1 MVDAPPAL
9 SATPVDLRDPLFV
22 SNPRQVYASL
32 RARGAVHRDTMGLW
46 LLVNHADC
54 KAVMQDTKISRD
66 PRQWKNYAAVRPYLA
81 ESVLEKTVEQFMLF
95 NDAPVHTRVRRLVS
109 AAFTPA
115 AMRLIEQQVRATAV
129 SMVAKLPHD
138 RPFDLLADFAQIFPI
153 RVIADML
160 GLVPEDLAQTREWS
174 DAISLVVEPAA
185 NRSLKEKS
193 NQAAIE
199 MTQYLCAQVA
209 RRRQQRGNTVLDMLL
224 TAQDESGDLA
234 DDELIANLMLMFMA
248 GHETTTNLLGNGL
261 LTLLRHPD
269 QLARLRANPG
279 LMPSAIEEMLRFESP
294 ANVVARVTRAPLHIG
309 DVTIPAGELLYCL
322 TGAANCDPQ
331 VFSDPERFDIGRT
344 PNLHLSFGGGVH
356 YCIGAPLARLEASVA
371 FEALLSRF
379 PHLQLAQTEVHWRAL
394 INLRG
399 LTALPLQ
406 AYRTSSQPPRT
417 SDANS
422 ASITRMLQTA
432 SSTP

>member
-9 SATPVDLRDPLFV
+9 SATPVDLRNPAFV
-22 SNPRQVYASL
+22 NNPRQVYASL
-32 RARGAVHRDTMGLW
+32 RAQGAVHRDTMGLW

-54 KAVMQDTKISRD
+54 KAVMQDAKMSRD

-81 ESVLEKTVEQFMLF
+81 ESVLEKTVERFMLF
-95 NDAPVHTRVRRLVS
+95 NDAPTHTRIRRLVS

-115 AMRLIEQQVRATAV
+115 AMRLIEQQVRATAM
-129 SMVAKLPHD
+129 SMVAALPYD

-160 GLVPEDLAQTREWS
+160 GLASEDLAQTRQWS

-193 NQAAIE
+193 NLAAVE

-209 RRRQQRGNTVLDMLL
+209 RRRQQRGDTVLDMLL

-261 LTLLRHPD
+261 LTLLRYPD

-294 ANVVARVTRAPLHIG
+294 ANVVARVTRTPLRISE
-309 DVTIPAGELLYCL
+309 VTIPAGELLYCL
-322 TGAANCDPQ
+322 TGAANCDPH
-331 VFSDPERFDIGRT
+331 VFTDPQQFDIGRT
-344 PNLHLSFGGGVH
+344 PNPHLSFGGGVH
-356 YCIGAPLARLEASVA
+356 YCIGAPLARLEAAVA

-379 PHLQLAQTEVHWRAL
+379 PDLQLAQAGIQWRPL
-394 INLRG
+394 VNLRG
-399 LTALPLQ
+399 LTALPLFAPAATNPPPLTQ
-406 AYRTSSQPPRT
+406 TTHQSPAYCK
-417 SDANS
+417 
-422 ASITRMLQTA
+422 
-432 SSTP
+432 

>member
-1 MVDAPPAL
+1 MIDAPPAL

-22 SNPRQVYASL
+22 SNPHQAYEAL
-32 RARGAVHRDTMGLW
+32 RVRGAVHRDTMGLW

-66 PRQWKNYAAVRPYLA
+66 PRHWKHYAAVRPYLA
-81 ESVLEKTVEQFMLF
+81 ESVLEKTVERFMIF
-95 NDAPVHTRVRRLVS
+95 NDAPMHTRVRRLVS

-115 AMRLIEQQVRATAV
+115 AMRLIEQQIRATAV
-129 SMVAKLPHD
+129 SMVAQLPHD

-160 GLVPEDLAQTREWS
+160 GLAPEDLAQTREWS

-185 NRSLKEKS
+185 TRSLKEKS

-199 MTQYLCAQVA
+199 MTQYLQTEVA
-209 RRRQQRGNTVLDMLL
+209 RRRKQRGKTVLDMLL
-224 TAQDESGDLA
+224 AAQDESGDLA

-248 GHETTTNLLGNGL
+248 GHETTTNLLGNGM

-269 QLARLRANPG
+269 QLARLRANPD
-279 LMPSAIEEMLRFESP
+279 LIPSAIEEMLRFESP
-294 ANVVARVTRAPLHIG
+294 ANVVARVTRTPLHIS

-322 TGAANCDPQ
+322 TGAANCDPL
-331 VFSDPERFDIGRT
+331 VFTNPEQFDIGRT

-379 PHLQLAQTEVHWRAL
+379 PYLQLAQTDIQWRPL

-399 LTALPLQ
+399 LTALPLF
-406 AYRTSSQPPRT
+406 AR
-417 SDANS
+417 SD
-422 ASITRMLQTA
+422 L
-432 SSTP
+432 

>member
-1 MVDAPPAL
+1 VTDAPDTPSAL
-9 SATPVDLRDPLFV
+9 SATAVDLRNPLFV
-22 SNPRQVYASL
+22 SNPHKAYEAL
-32 RARGAVHRDTMGLW
+32 RAQGAIHRDTIGLW

-54 KAVMQDTKISRD
+54 KAVMQDAKISRD

-81 ESVLEKTVEQFMLF
+81 ESVLEKTVERFMLF
-95 NDAPVHTRVRRLVS
+95 NDGPTHTRIRRLVS

-129 SMVAKLPHD
+129 SMVAALPHD
-138 RPFDLLADFAQIFPI
+138 RPFDLLMDFAQVFPI

-160 GLVPEDLAQTREWS
+160 GLAPEDLEQTRKWS

-185 NRSLKEKS
+185 TRSLKEKS

-199 MTQYLCAQVA
+199 MTKYLQTQVA
-209 RRRQQRGNTVLDMLL
+209 RRRKQRGNTVLDMLL
-224 TAQDESGDLA
+224 TAQDASGDLE

-248 GHETTTNLLGNGL
+248 GHETTTNLLGNGM

-269 QLARLRANPG
+269 QLARLRACPE

-294 ANVVARVTRAPLHIG
+294 ANVVARVTRTTLRING
-309 DVTIPAGELLYCL
+309 VDIPAGELLYCL
-322 TGAANCDPQ
+322 TGAANRDPS
-331 VFSDPERFDIGRT
+331 VFSDPQQFNIGRT
-344 PNLHLSFGGGVH
+344 PNPHLSFGGGVH
-356 YCIGAPLARLEASVA
+356 YCIGAPLARLEAVVA

-379 PHLQLAQTEVHWRAL
+379 PHLQLAQAELQWRPL

-399 LTALPLQ
+399 LTALPLF
-406 AYRTSSQPPRT
+406 APSAT
-417 SDANS
+417 NS
-422 ASITRMLQTA
+422 PSPKQTA
-432 SSTP
+432 HQSPAYCK

>member
-1 MVDAPPAL
+1 MVDAPLAL
-9 SATPVDLRDPLFV
+9 STTPVDLRNPLFV
-22 SNPRQVYASL
+22 SNPHQAYEVL
-32 RARGAVHRDTMGLW
+32 RSRGAVHRDTMGLW

-54 KAVMQDTKISRD
+54 KAVMQEAKISRD

-81 ESVLEKTVEQFMLF
+81 ESVLEKTVERFMLF
-95 NDAPVHTRVRRLVS
+95 NDAPMHTRIRRLVS

-129 SMVAKLPHD
+129 AMVAALAHG
-138 RPFDLLADFAQIFPI
+138 RPFDLLTDFAQVFPI

-160 GLVPEDLAQTREWS
+160 GLDPEDLAQTREWS

-185 NRSLKEKS
+185 TRSLKEKS

-199 MTQYLCAQVA
+199 MTQYLRGQVA
-209 RRRQQRGNTVLDMLL
+209 LRRKHRGNTVLDMLL

-248 GHETTTNLLGNGL
+248 GHETTTNLLSNGM

-269 QLARLRANPG
+269 QLARLRANPE
-279 LMPSAIEEMLRFESP
+279 LMPSAVEEMLRFESP
-294 ANVVARVTRAPLHIG
+294 ANVVARITRAPLRISG
-309 DVTIPAGELLYCL
+309 VDIPAGELLYCL
-322 TGAANCDPQ
+322 TGAANRDPS
-331 VFSDPERFDIGRT
+331 VFANPQQFDIGRT
-344 PNLHLSFGGGVH
+344 PNPHLSFGGGVH
-356 YCIGAPLARLEASVA
+356 YCIGAPLARLEAAVA

-379 PHLQLAQTEVHWRAL
+379 PSLQLAQAEIQWRPL

-399 LTALPLQ
+399 LTALPLLAQ
-406 AYRTSSQPPRT
+406 AATNPP
-417 SDANS
+417 SPK
-422 ASITRMLQTA
+422 QTVHQSPA
-432 SSTP
+432 YCK